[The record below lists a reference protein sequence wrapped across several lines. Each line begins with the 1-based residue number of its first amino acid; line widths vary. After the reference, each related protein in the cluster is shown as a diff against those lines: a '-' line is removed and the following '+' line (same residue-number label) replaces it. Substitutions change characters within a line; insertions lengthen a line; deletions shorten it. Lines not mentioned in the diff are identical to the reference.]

1 MQHSQQQL
9 MEEIRQMKMNKMKE
23 KEASMTQSMW
33 QTRKKPL

>member
-23 KEASMTQSMW
+23 KEASMTQSM
-33 QTRKKPL
+33 